1 MHDRRSRVGRPAGH
15 PREGRLLLLR
25 FWVLSTAPSSNV
37 PKQNEIVNL
46 FVFFILGAK

>member
-46 FVFFILGAK
+46 FLFFILGAR

>member
-15 PREGRLLLLR
+15 PLEGRLLLLR

-37 PKQNEIVNL
+37 SKQNEIVNL
-46 FVFFILGAK
+46 FIFIILGAK